1 MPRTLITFVLAAAL
15 ASPAHADR
23 LKDVAD
29 VRGVRPNKLL
39 GYGLVVGLGGTGD
52 DTQAR
57 FGADSVVTLLER
69 LGVHV
74 DRTRLMLRNVAAVV
88 VTTELPAFAA
98 PGQSL
103 DVTVSSIGNAT
114 SLEGGTLLATPLK
127 GADLNVYAV
136 AQGPLLVGGYLAG
149 GKSGSGTKKNHTTVG
164 LISNGATVEREL
176 TFNLDRDEL
185 AISLHVPDFTTAARI
200 VKVINTKMAEWKPT
214 DVPSLDGRT
223 DADKSAQAAK
233 EADAAKDG
241 KGAGAAKA
249 AKVDDAA
256 AAAEKARAAAQK
268 WKLASARDAGTVL
281 VPVPKS
287 FDKRVPDFI
296 AELEGLEVVPDVAVR
311 VVVNERTGTVVLG
324 EHVRIDPVAIAHG
337 GLTLEVKEQVEVS
350 QPQPFAKG
358 GKTVAVP
365 NSQVSATEKAGGLKE
380 VRAGASLSDVVKA
393 LNALDVTPRDLVA
406 ILQALKAAGALHA
419 ELEIQ

>member
-1 MPRTLITFVLAAAL
+1 MPRTLAAFALVALLAG
-15 ASPAHADR
+15 PAHADR
-23 LKDVAD
+23 QKDVAD

-52 DTQAR
+52 DTMAR
-57 FGADSVVTLLER
+57 FGADSIVTLLER

-74 DRTRLMLRNVAAVV
+74 DKTHLMLRNVAAVV

-98 PGQSL
+98 AGQSL

-136 AQGPLLVGGYLAG
+136 AQGPLSVGGYLAT
-149 GKSGSGTKKNHTTVG
+149 GKAGSKTQKNHTTVG
-164 LISNGATVEREL
+164 LISNGAIVEREL
-176 TFNLDRDEL
+176 PLTLDKDEI

-200 VKVINTKMAEWKPT
+200 VKAINTKMAEWKP
-214 DVPSLDGRT
+214 
-223 DADKSAQAAK
+223 ADTAPAP
-233 EADAAKDG
+233 D
-241 KGAGAAKA
+241 KGAGPATPAGGTDH
-249 AKVDDAA
+249 VDAA
-256 AAAEKARAAAQK
+256 AAEAEKSRAEAQK
-268 WKLASARDAGTVL
+268 WKLASTRDAGTVL

-296 AELEGLEVVPDVAVR
+296 AELEGLEVMPDQPVR

-324 EHVRIDPVAIAHG
+324 DKVRIDPVAIAHG
-337 GLTLEVKEQVEVS
+337 SLTLEVKEQLDVS
-350 QPQPFAKG
+350 QAQPFAKG
-358 GKTVAVP
+358 GKTVVVP
-365 NSQVSATEKAGGLKE
+365 NTQVKASEQPGGLKE
-380 VRAGASLSDVVKA
+380 VRASASLSDVVKA
-393 LNALDVTPRDLVA
+393 LNALDVSPRDLVA

>member
-1 MPRTLITFVLAAAL
+1 MYRTLVAFVLVAGL
-15 ASPAHADR
+15 ASPARADR

-52 DTQAR
+52 DTMAR

-74 DRTRLMLRNVAAVV
+74 DKTHLFLRNVAAVV

-136 AQGPLLVGGYLAG
+136 AQGPLSVGGYLASG
-149 GKSGSGTKKNHTTVG
+149 RSGSRTQKNHTTVG
-164 LISNGATVEREL
+164 LISNGASVEREL
-176 TFNLDRDEL
+176 TYSLDKDEL

-200 VKVINTKMAEWKPT
+200 VKAINTKMAEWKP
-214 DVPSLDGRT
+214 
-223 DADKSAQAAK
+223 
-233 EADAAKDG
+233 ADAAPAADKPVEKTADPG
-241 KGAGAAKA
+241 KADKPASDAEKT
-249 AKVDDAA
+249 KVDAA
-256 AAAEKARAAAQK
+256 AAEAEKAKADAQK
-268 WKLASARDAGTVL
+268 WKIASARDSGTVL

-296 AELEGLEVVPDVAVR
+296 AELEGLEVTPDIAVR

-324 EHVRIDPVAIAHG
+324 EGVRIDPVAIAHG
-337 GLTLEVKEQVEVS
+337 GLTLEVREQVDVS
-350 QPQPFAKG
+350 QPQAFAK
-358 GKTVAVP
+358 GKTVAAP
-365 NSQVSATEKAGGLKE
+365 NTKVSATEQPGGLKE
-380 VRAGASLSDVVKA
+380 VRAGASLRDVVKA

>member
-1 MPRTLITFVLAAAL
+1 MPRTFVAFALAIAL

-74 DRTRLMLRNVAAVV
+74 DKTRLMLRNVAAVV

-98 PGQSL
+98 AGQSL

-136 AQGPLLVGGYLAG
+136 AQGPLLVGGYLASG
-149 GKSGSGTKKNHTTVG
+149 RSGSGTKKNHTTVG

-176 TFNLDRDEL
+176 PLSLDKEEL
-185 AISLHVPDFTTAARI
+185 AISLHVPDFTTASRI
-200 VKVINTKMAEWKPT
+200 VKAVNTKMAEWKPA
-214 DVPSLDGRT
+214 DAPSLDGRT
-223 DADKSAQAAK
+223 EADKAAQAAK
-233 EADAAKDG
+233 EADAAK
-241 KGAGAAKA
+241 GATDAAKG

-256 AAAEKARAAAQK
+256 AAAEKARAAAQT

-287 FDKRVPDFI
+287 FDERVPAFI
-296 AELEGLEVVPDVAVR
+296 AELEVLEVTPDVAVR

-324 EHVRIDPVAIAHG
+324 EGVRIDPVAIAHG
-337 GLTLEVKEQVEVS
+337 GLTLEVKEQVDVS

-358 GKTVAVP
+358 GKTVVVP
-365 NSQVSATEKAGGLKE
+365 NTQMTAVEKAGGLRE

-393 LNALDVTPRDLVA
+393 LNALDVSPRDLVA